1 MNKKLVLLA
10 LTIILMFVLIIAPFP
25 KKMTLKIVFELVL
38 LILFLYELVD
48 IMKTWLEQK
57 KKK

>member
-25 KKMTLKIVFELVL
+25 KKMTLKVL
-38 LILFLYELVD
+38 LILFLYELVG
-48 IMKTWLEQK
+48 IIKTWLEQK
-57 KKK
+57 KKKLF